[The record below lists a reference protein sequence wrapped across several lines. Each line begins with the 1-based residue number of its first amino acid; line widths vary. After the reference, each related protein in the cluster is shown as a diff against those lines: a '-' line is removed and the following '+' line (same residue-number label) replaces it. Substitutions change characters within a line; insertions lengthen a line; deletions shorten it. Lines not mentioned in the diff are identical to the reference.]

1 MKLFNLLTLLAER
14 LKQNRRITSFDITI
28 LFRQLA
34 TLIAAG
40 VPIIKS
46 CEILEKSQA
55 KTTLRLL
62 IFSIK
67 REILSGKDLFSSLHQ
82 HPRYFDEL
90 TCQLIKIGEHT
101 GKLETVLLMIAEN
114 KEKNLMLK
122 KRVTHALLYPCI
134 ITITAMLVTLSMLIF
149 VIPQFAILFS
159 ETHIKLPALTRC
171 IFFLSLQVQHHWLLL
186 FSPLLLSLCFFM
198 PSTWFDKLKSDLSR
212 HIIKLP
218 LIHSFVLHIA
228 LARFARTLAMTFA
241 AGMPITNALKLIMHA
256 GHPLEFTDL
265 IVKLHSNITSGLQL
279 HQAMGALPY
288 FPDLMIQMVKIGEES
303 GMLDQ
308 LLNKVASFFEADIDH
323 TIHHFSQLLE
333 PLIMLMQGVLIGG
346 LVVGMY
352 LPIFKL
358 GNVL

>member
-1 MKLFNLLTLLAER
+1 MKSFNILSLLV
-14 LKQNRRITSFDITI
+14 KQNRKITSFDVSIF
-28 LFRQLA
+28 LRQLA
-34 TLIAAG
+34 TLISAG
-40 VPIIKS
+40 IPIIKS
-46 CEILEKSQA
+46 FEILEKSQL
-55 KTTLRLL
+55 KISFRLL

-82 HPRYFDEL
+82 HQRYFDEL

-101 GKLETVLLMIAEN
+101 GKLETILLMIADT

-122 KRVTHALLYPCI
+122 KRVSYALLYPCI
-134 ITITAMLVTLSMLIF
+134 ITITAVLVTLSMLIF

-159 ETHIKLPALTRC
+159 DTHIQLPTLTRC
-171 IFFLSLQVQHHWLLL
+171 IFFLSLQIQHHWIML
-186 FSPLLLSLCFFM
+186 FSPLLLSLCIFM
-198 PSTWFDKLKSDLSR
+198 PVTWFDKLKKYLSD

-218 LIHSFVLHIA
+218 LIHPFLLKIT

-241 AGMPITNALKLIMHA
+241 AGMPITSALKLLMHA
-256 GHPLEFTDL
+256 GHPREFTYL

-288 FPDLMIQMVKIGEES
+288 FPDLMTQMVKIGEES

-308 LLNKVASFFEADIDH
+308 LLNKVASFFEADIDQ
-323 TIHHFSQLLE
+323 TINHFSQLLE
-333 PLIMLMQGVLIGG
+333 PLIMLMLGVLIGG
-346 LVVGMY
+346 LVIGMY